1 MPFST
6 YDILIALDVQSRG
19 GGVLGVLQRD
29 LASAATGVRNLG
41 AAMSDTTR
49 LAQQAA
55 SAQNALVAATSRLAA
70 EQRLQQS
77 FAASGIP
84 LAAQDMKAYTA
95 ALGEHQAAAEASA
108 LAQQR
113 LAASMAGP
121 GAAMAGLGGV
131 AVTGGVV
138 AGAAALYTGYQAMQA
153 SLQLTQSVQDII
165 ATTVQQQSAAAPVRQ
180 AVLAEVGTGERYTPQ
195 QLTAALY
202 PLPVS
207 YTHLTLPTKA

>member
-77 FAASGIP
+77 RLVGPVLLKQVID
-84 LAAQDMKAYTA
+84 LGQD
-95 ALGEHQAAAEASA
+95 
-108 LAQQR
+108 
-113 LAASMAGP
+113 
-121 GAAMAGLGGV
+121 
-131 AVTGGVV
+131 
-138 AGAAALYTGYQAMQA
+138 
-153 SLQLTQSVQDII
+153 
-165 ATTVQQQSAAAPVRQ
+165 
-180 AVLAEVGTGERYTPQ
+180 VGR
-195 QLTAALY
+195 
-202 PLPVS
+202 
-207 YTHLTLPTKA
+207 LTLDVLTRVL